1 MEYIHANSFKYQSY
15 SSKLHANKSA
25 SDSIA
30 NLADKA
36 WTEQKLYEQSLINS
50 FQNSKFVEA
59 YDLQILPIIGAGLD
73 SISEI
78 AKNKPARIPKTGWL
92 LAG

>member
-15 SSKLHANKSA
+15 PSKLHANKSA

-59 YDLQILPIIGAGLD
+59 YDLQILPIIGAGFG
-73 SISEI
+73 SIQ
-78 AKNKPARIPKTGWL
+78 KLQRISC
-92 LAG
+92 

>member
-25 SDSIA
+25 SNSIA

-59 YDLQILPIIGAGLD
+59 YDFATILPIIGAGFG
-73 SISEI
+73 SIQ
-78 AKNKPARIPKTGWL
+78 KLQRISC
-92 LAG
+92 